1 MTHVAEREA
10 RELKALWEIARLS
23 SETVDI
29 NRILAVITEKAAKL
43 LRGDASS
50 LRLVRAKNKLELS
63 AGYNLSKKYKSSTPL
78 VIGEGLIGKV
88 AQQKRTLFSNDI
100 SRDPRILYPEVGK
113 EEKIR
118 SLVSTPL
125 LSKGKL
131 LGTLTVYKKRPRA
144 FSTKEI
150 YLLQV
155 LAEQAALTIERAT
168 LLEELEEKVIHDELT
183 GLHSRGYF
191 LSRAKEELARALREK
206 ESTSFL
212 FVDVDDFKAINR
224 LHGYK
229 EGDKILCEVAR
240 TIRSSVRKEDV
251 VCRYGGDEF
260 GVLLS
265 GKNSLDAVNVAE
277 RIHEKLSRV
286 AKEGGTY
293 PTLSIGVVSYPEHGD
308 YLEDIIGKADVSAT
322 FAKYHIGKRTVIWG
336 EWENADV
343 KDVYTQ
349 DILPEV
355 VYALANFVDEK
366 NGYTSEHSKRVS
378 QQASLVAQKM
388 GIQGKE
394 IDIIKTAGLLHD
406 IGKLSIPP
414 HILNKPS
421 ALTEEEKGT
430 IRKHPK
436 ESEKILKRIKG
447 FENVVS
453 LVRTV
458 HERWDGRGY
467 PEGLKGE
474 EIPLGARILAVVD
487 TYSAMCSDRPYRK
500 RLSRRRAIEEIRKQ
514 SGSQFDPKVVQAF
527 LDLIDA
533 KERKNKERQRK

>member
-1 MTHVAEREA
+1 MAEREV

-23 SETVDI
+23 SKTVGI

-50 LRLVRAKNKLELS
+50 LRLVRGENKLELL
-63 AGYNLSKKYKSSTPL
+63 AGYNLSEKYKSSTPL
-78 VIGEGLIGKV
+78 EIGKGLVGKV
-88 AQQKRTLFSNDI
+88 AQQKRALFSNDI
-100 SRDPRILYPEVGK
+100 SKDPRILYPEAGK
-113 EEKIR
+113 EEEIR

-131 LGTLTVYKKRPRA
+131 WGTLTVYKKRPRA
-144 FSTKEI
+144 FSAKEI
-150 YLLQV
+150 HLLQV

-168 LLEELEEKVIHDELT
+168 LLEELKEKVIHDELT

-206 ESTSFL
+206 QSASFL
-212 FVDVDDFKAINR
+212 FLDVDDFKAVNR
-224 LHGYK
+224 LHGYN
-229 EGDKILCEVAR
+229 EGDKILCQVAR
-240 TIRSSVRKEDV
+240 TIVSSVRKEDV

-265 GKNSLDAVNVAE
+265 GKSSLDAVRVSE

-293 PTLSIGVVSYPEHGD
+293 PTLSVGVVSYPEHGD
-308 YLEDIIGKADVSAT
+308 YLEDIIGKADISAV
-322 FAKYHIGKRTVIWG
+322 FAKYHIGKRTVVWG
-336 EWENADV
+336 EWEKTEI

-355 VYALANFVDEK
+355 VYALANVVDQK
-366 NGYTSEHSKRVS
+366 NGYTSEHSKLVS
-378 QQASLVAQKM
+378 QQASLIAQKM
-388 GIQGKE
+388 GIQRKK

-406 IGKLSIPP
+406 IGKLSIPT

-421 ALTEEEKGT
+421 ALTEEEKE
-430 IRKHPK
+430 IIKKHPK

-447 FENVVS
+447 FESVVS
-453 LVRTV
+453 LVRAV

-500 RLSRRRAIEEIRKQ
+500 RLSPRKAIEQIRKQ
-514 SGSQFDPKVVQAF
+514 SASQFDPKVVQAF
-527 LDLIDA
+527 LDVIDA
-533 KERKNKERQRK
+533 KVSKNKKRQRK